1 MQIEIPSIS
10 ELAETRRLE
19 GRHAIVFGAGAA
31 HETQKGWSVGKPT
44 DAGWGVGKATALVY
58 SRHGAIV
65 TCVDKDIEAAE
76 ATATLIREEGGEAIA
91 LGCNVTNSAEV
102 QSAVDAHVKRV
113 GRIDILHNNI
123 GIVELGGP
131 VECSEE
137 NFDKVMAVNL
147 KGMFLTCKSVLP
159 VMQRQGKGSIV
170 NVSSIASMRYTVPW
184 IAYNTSKGA
193 VNALTMGIAAQ
204 YAPTGIRCNAIAPG
218 LLSTPMVYATYEG
231 EFQDVMRARD
241 AVVPM
246 GWQGEGWDV
255 GAASVF
261 LASDESRFITGQ
273 VLMVDGG
280 SSICMPGS
288 SWRKPSEGVDPS

>member
-1 MQIEIPSIS
+1 MPSCS
-10 ELAETRRLE
+10 APEPPTRRK
-19 GRHAIVFGAGAA
+19 RAGASA
-31 HETQKGWSVGKPT
+31 SRRMPDGGS
-44 DAGWGVGKATALVY
+44 AKATALVY

-76 ATATLIREEGGEAIA
+76 ATATLIREKGGEALA
-91 LGCNVTNSAEV
+91 LGCNVTNSKEV
-102 QSAVDAHVKRV
+102 QATVDAHVKRV

-159 VMQRQGKGSIV
+159 VMQRQGEGSIV

-193 VNALTMGIAAQ
+193 VNALTMGVAAQ
-204 YAPTGIRCNAIAPG
+204 YAPMGIRCNAIAPG

-241 AVVPM
+241 AVVPVAGRAKGGM
-246 GWQGEGWDV
+246 SARPPCFWHRT
-255 GAASVF
+255 
-261 LASDESRFITGQ
+261 SRRFMTGQ